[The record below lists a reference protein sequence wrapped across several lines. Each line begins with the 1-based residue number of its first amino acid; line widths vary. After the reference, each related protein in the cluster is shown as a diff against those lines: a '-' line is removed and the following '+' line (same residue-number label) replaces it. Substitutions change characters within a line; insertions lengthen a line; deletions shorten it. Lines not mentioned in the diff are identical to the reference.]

1 MNQVAYLLLNA
12 IPTYPNNSLS
22 WTRHRRVRR
31 NTAAAE
37 VQIPR
42 RGWVKWH
49 NDWCLGR
56 WKWLADFAARKWWH
70 LIVFTLWPP
79 AMSTKPASFLS
90 ISWCFLLKHEVSI
103 AIPLLEEKRRVS
115 QHSWKLTF
123 LLGTPRSFPQSD
135 FVGVIDHYQPLWMW
149 QVEKGSATDTRRA
162 PVLGTRDSR
171 GRRTIRSNLAWNK
184 YAYECMWCIYIYI
197 YE

>member
-1 MNQVAYLLLNA
+1 MASQ
-12 IPTYPNNSLS
+12 TYPNSLP

-31 NTAAAE
+31 NTAAE

-70 LIVFTLWPP
+70 WIVFTYMATRHVNKSRIIFYPFLDAFYSNMKFPLQFLW
-79 AMSTKPASFLS
+79 
-90 ISWCFLLKHEVSI
+90 
-103 AIPLLEEKRRVS
+103 LLEEKRRVS

-123 LLGTPRSFPQSD
+123 LLGTPKVIPPIRLCGGYWPLSALMNVASWERIRDGHPQSSGAWHKR
-135 FVGVIDHYQPLWMW
+135 F
-149 QVEKGSATDTRRA
+149 KR
-162 PVLGTRDSR
+162 
-171 GRRTIRSNLAWNK
+171 RRTIRSNLAWNK
-184 YAYECMWCIYIYI
+184 YAYECMWCIHIYI
-197 YE
+197 IWIEYILI

>member
-123 LLGTPRSFPQSD
+123 LLGTPKVIPPIGLCGGYWPLSALMNVASWERIRDGHPQSSGAWHKR
-135 FVGVIDHYQPLWMW
+135 FKREKDHPQQLSVEQIRIWMH
-149 QVEKGSATDTRRA
+149 V
-162 PVLGTRDSR
+162 
-171 GRRTIRSNLAWNK
+171 
-184 YAYECMWCIYIYI
+184 MYIYI